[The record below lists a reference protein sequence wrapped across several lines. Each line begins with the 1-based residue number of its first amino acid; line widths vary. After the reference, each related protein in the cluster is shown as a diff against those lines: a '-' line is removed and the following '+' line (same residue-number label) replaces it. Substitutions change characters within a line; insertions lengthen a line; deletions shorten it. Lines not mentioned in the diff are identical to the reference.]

1 MSQVIGENVCH
12 SFGDRQVLKNVSFY
26 LGEADRVGLVGP
38 NGEGKTT
45 LLKVIGG
52 MLEPIAGAVHRARG
66 VRFGYLP
73 QEPPALQGATL
84 HDAALDVFADLRRM
98 EADLHAMTERL
109 AAAGAEPDLLKRYG
123 ALQADFEARGGYR
136 YPQRIEQILTG
147 LAFPREMWDRPLAQ
161 LSGGQRTRVCLAT
174 LLLQE
179 SDILLLDEPTNH
191 LDLDSIEWLEEW
203 LSAFRGAIIVV
214 SHDRWFL
221 DRVTTT
227 TWEIAFGGLE
237 TYRGSYS
244 RYVPQ
249 RDERHLER
257 QRRYEA
263 QQEFIQKTEEYIR
276 RNVTA
281 ARVDVAQGRKTR
293 LARFLRDEAMERP
306 QEHKAMH
313 LSLEAGARTGDL
325 VLRARGLSVGYDPAA
340 PLLAVEELT
349 VHRGDRVALLGP
361 NGIGK
366 TTLLRTLIGQMRPL
380 AGDVQRGANVDVGY
394 MSQTHDDLPA
404 AASALDCVMAAGGND
419 LTPHRVRTLLGML
432 LLSGDDAFKPVGRL
446 SGGQRSRV
454 ALARLVV
461 QGASVLALD
470 EPTNHLDI
478 PSAEVIQNVLR
489 QFDGAILFVSH
500 DRYLVQ
506 AVATHIWA
514 IGDGE
519 VRCLQGGWEA
529 YLTWREE
536 RRAETGAAS
545 PDDEKTAR
553 IRVYE
558 ERKALEREA
567 RRQANQL
574 ARLKA
579 RHEAVETEIQA
590 MEADLAKRLAEIS
603 AAGEAGDLGRVE
615 SLGREYE
622 ERQRRLQALWAE
634 WEQVGL
640 LIE

>member
-1 MSQVIGENVCH
+1 
-12 SFGDRQVLKNVSFY
+12 
-26 LGEADRVGLVGP
+26 
-38 NGEGKTT
+38 
-45 LLKVIGG
+45 
-52 MLEPIAGAVHRARG
+52 
-66 VRFGYLP
+66 
-73 QEPPALQGATL
+73 
-84 HDAALDVFADLRRM
+84 
-98 EADLHAMTERL
+98 
-109 AAAGAEPDLLKRYG
+109 
-123 ALQADFEARGGYR
+123 
-136 YPQRIEQILTG
+136 
-147 LAFPREMWDRPLAQ
+147 
-161 LSGGQRTRVCLAT
+161 
-174 LLLQE
+174 
-179 SDILLLDEPTNH
+179 
-191 LDLDSIEWLEEW
+191 
-203 LSAFRGAIIVV
+203 
-214 SHDRWFL
+214 
-221 DRVTTT
+221 
-227 TWEIAFGGLE
+227 
-237 TYRGSYS
+237 
-244 RYVPQ
+244 
-249 RDERHLER
+249 
-257 QRRYEA
+257 
-263 QQEFIQKTEEYIR
+263 
-276 RNVTA
+276 
-281 ARVDVAQGRKTR
+281 
-293 LARFLRDEAMERP
+293 
-306 QEHKAMH
+306 
-313 LSLEAGARTGDL
+313 
-325 VLRARGLSVGYDPAA
+325 
-340 PLLAVEELT
+340 
-349 VHRGDRVALLGP
+349 
-361 NGIGK
+361 
-366 TTLLRTLIGQMRPL
+366 MRPL